1 MKPSKPVKPIA
12 PIQPVADDGSLPGPS
27 QRQLVLV
34 KQGQRYVFRYNVGE
48 EASFLKGL
56 EAMARSGES
65 DITWFDAA
73 VLSHQMGQRL
83 GQDLKDLK
91 RA

>member
-1 MKPSKPVKPIA
+1 MKPSEPVQ
-12 PIQPVADDGSLPGPS
+12 PIQPVADDGSSPGPN
-27 QRQLVLV
+27 QRQLTLV
-34 KQGQRYVFRYNVGE
+34 KQGRRYIFRYSVGE
-48 EASFLKGL
+48 EANFLKGL
-56 EAMARSGES
+56 EAMARSPES

-83 GQDLKDLK
+83 RQDLPGLK